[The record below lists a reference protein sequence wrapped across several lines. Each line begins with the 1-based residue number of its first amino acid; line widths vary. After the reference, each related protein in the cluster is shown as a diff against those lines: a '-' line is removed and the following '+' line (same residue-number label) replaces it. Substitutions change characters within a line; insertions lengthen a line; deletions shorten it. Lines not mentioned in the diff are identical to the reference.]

1 MGNGNGKRS
10 EEPEAWKKKEEPEE
24 TDLKKRMRG
33 TGRKR
38 KASVGW
44 MCIGMEELAEQISQ
58 VVKISE
64 RRKKPDCLEIVI
76 SWV

>member
-1 MGNGNGKRS
+1 MEMEREVKSRKRG
-10 EEPEAWKKKEEPEE
+10 KKEEPEE

-44 MCIGMEELAEQISQ
+44 MCIGMEEPVEQISE

-64 RRKKPDCLEIVI
+64 TEKKSDCLEIVI